1 MDLHVVDRPVTGAA
15 GTAERSLVAC
25 LRWVVAGYPSYERA
39 EFDRIR
45 ALATAL
51 VGEAAAE
58 GVLTDLITLLAQ
70 ARAASGAVPDVAQPG
85 ALHVSAGETCFLSL
99 VASVQQGSR
108 PEALHAAISF
118 CGAFDVG
125 YVVAAAE
132 RLGACLTK
140 AGWQLC
146 AEEPGARTMLQLAT
160 LNQAI
165 EPAVSRALAALDPSV
180 AAQMASVSSVA
191 GRQ

>member
-1 MDLHVVDRPVTGAA
+1 MDLHVVDRAVAGAA

-45 ALATAL
+45 ALATIL
-51 VGEAAAE
+51 VGEPAAE
-58 GVLTDLITLLAQ
+58 GMLTDLVTLLAQ
-70 ARAASGAVPDVAQPG
+70 ARAASGAVPDVAAPG
-85 ALHVSAGETCFLSL
+85 ALQVSAGETCFISL
-99 VASVQQGSR
+99 VASVQRGSR
-108 PEALHAAISF
+108 PEAFHAAIAF
-118 CGAFDVG
+118 CGALDVG

-140 AGWQLC
+140 AGWRLSG
-146 AEEPGARTMLQLAT
+146 EEPGARAMLRLAT
-160 LNQAI
+160 LNEAV
-165 EPAVSRALAALDPSV
+165 EPAASRVLAADAY
-180 AAQMASVSSVA
+180 AAAPAMPASSAV